1 MRLFELFSGFKRRVP
16 KHEIQAM
23 ADGIVKH
30 YHQRRARGE
39 CRVDDNLWL
48 EISQIMPEA
57 VAQRIFHE
65 FRTRR
70 AHGHPKAESILL
82 GEIITALLDAEH
94 FASTAK
100 PIHRAEDGPVNY
112 TGLTVVERAR
122 AKVLAGKVLTGEE
135 EDAIVFDG
143 LI

>member
-1 MRLFELFSGFKRRVP
+1 MGLFDLFSGFKLRER
-16 KHEIQAM
+16 KGDLGTTGQS
-23 ADGIVKH
+23 IVTR

-39 CRVDDNLWL
+39 FRVDDNLYL
-48 EISQIMPEA
+48 ELTQVMPEKA
-57 VAQRIFHE
+57 AQRIFGE

-82 GEIITALLDAEH
+82 GDIITALLDAEH

-112 TGLTVVERAR
+112 TGLTVLERAR